1 MRPDR
6 QTLIRQLFD
15 DYIALY
21 STRDERLIARL
32 STQFSGYASR
42 SDRLV
47 HTRSEWVAAILQ
59 DFALVPQH
67 MRIEVLDLCLQD
79 LAEDVV
85 SATAL
90 VHVRG
95 PDAGDT
101 PAGQVPLAR
110 LVLVFR
116 LEGAEWKIVHSG
128 TSVPSGPVPAQ
139 ASSSAL
145 ARLQTEHRMLQAQLQ
160 ESSRALAEA
169 QQRIDAMDRTDS
181 LTGLG
186 NRRQFDHVLQ
196 QAWERAQRA
205 ATPVALVLLEVDALR
220 HFMDRHGHLAAD
232 ACLKTL
238 ALTFTQLL
246 QERPGSLVT
255 RFAGDAFA
263 LLLPGAGLDEAQG
276 LAEAAVVA
284 VRTLA
289 LPHEGTAMGRVSIGG
304 GVAQMVPVRDQRQ
317 DELVRAASAALARA
331 RQLGGNRVE
340 SQPD

>member
-1 MRPDR
+1 MRLDR
-6 QTLIRQLFD
+6 QPLIRQLFD

-21 STRDERLIARL
+21 STRDEHLIARL
-32 STQFSGYASR
+32 STEFSGYASR

-47 HTRSEWVAAILQ
+47 HTRSEWVGAILQ
-59 DFALVPQH
+59 DFALVPEH

-95 PDAGDT
+95 PDAGET

-116 LEGAEWKIVHSG
+116 REGAEWKIVHSG
-128 TSVPSGPVPAQ
+128 TSVPSGPARAGDSP
-139 ASSSAL
+139 AL
-145 ARLQTEHRMLQAQLQ
+145 ARLQSEQRMLKAQLDERTQ
-160 ESSRALAEA
+160 ELAEA

-186 NRRQFDHVLQ
+186 NRRQFDHQLQ

-205 ATPVALVLLEVDALR
+205 ATPLALVLLEVDALR
-220 HFMDRHGHLAAD
+220 HFMDRHGHLAGD
-232 ACLKTL
+232 ACLRTMAVTL
-238 ALTFTQLL
+238 TQIV
-246 QERPGSLVT
+246 QERPGSLVA
-255 RFAGDAFA
+255 RFAGDAFG
-263 LLLPGAGLDEAQG
+263 LLLPGASFEEAHG
-276 LAEAAVVA
+276 LAERAVVA
-284 VRTLA
+284 VRALA
-289 LPHEGTAMGRVSIGG
+289 LPHEGSALGQVSMGG
-304 GVAQMVPVRDQRQ
+304 GVAQVVPVRDQRP

-331 RQLGGNRVE
+331 RQAGGNRVAQ
-340 SQPD
+340 QPD

>member
-6 QTLIRQLFD
+6 QPLIRQLFD
-15 DYIALY
+15 EYIALY
-21 STRDERLIARL
+21 STRDELLIARL

-59 DFALVPQH
+59 DFALVPERMH
-67 MRIEVLDLCLQD
+67 IEVLDLCLQD
-79 LAEDVV
+79 LAADLV

-90 VHVRG
+90 VRVRG
-95 PDAGDT
+95 PDAGET

-116 LEGAEWKIVHSG
+116 REGAEWKIVHSG
-128 TSVPSGPVPAQ
+128 TSVPSGPVRQ
-139 ASSSAL
+139 GDGNGL
-145 ARLQTEHRMLQAQLQ
+145 ARLQSEHRVLQAQLQ

-186 NRRQFDHVLQ
+186 NRRQFDHQLQ

-205 ATPVALVLLEVDALR
+205 GTPLALLLLEVDALR
-220 HFMDRHGHLAAD
+220 HFMDRHGHLAGD
-232 ACLKTL
+232 ACLQTL
-238 ALTFTQLL
+238 ALTLTQIA
-246 QERPGSLVT
+246 QERTGSLVA
-255 RFAGDAFA
+255 RFAADAFA
-263 LLLPGAGLDEAQG
+263 LLLPGATLDEAQG
-276 LAEAAVVA
+276 LAQAAVVA
-284 VRTLA
+284 VRALA
-289 LPHEGTAMGRVSIGG
+289 LPHEGAALGRLSVGG
-304 GVAQMVPVRDQRQ
+304 GVAEMVPARDQRP

-331 RQLGGNRVE
+331 RQAGGNRVE
-340 SQPD
+340 PPAD

>member
-6 QTLIRQLFD
+6 QPLIRQLFD

-47 HTRSEWVAAILQ
+47 HTRSEWVGAILQ
-59 DFALVPQH
+59 DFALVPER

-116 LEGAEWKIVHSG
+116 QEGAEWKIVHSG
-128 TSVPSGPVPAQ
+128 TSVPSGPVPLGN
-139 ASSSAL
+139 SPAL
-145 ARLQTEHRMLQAQLQ
+145 ARLQSEYRVLQSQLQ

-169 QQRIDAMDRTDS
+169 QQRIDAMDRIDS

-186 NRRQFDHVLQ
+186 NRRQFDHQLQ
-196 QAWERAQRA
+196 LAWERAQRA
-205 ATPVALVLLEVDALR
+205 ATPLALVLLEVDALR
-220 HFMDRHGHLAAD
+220 HFMDRHGHLAGD
-232 ACLKTL
+232 ACLQTMAVTL
-238 ALTFTQLL
+238 TQIV
-246 QERPGSLVT
+246 QERPGSLVA
-255 RFAGDAFA
+255 RFAGDVFA
-263 LLLPGAGLDEAQG
+263 LLLPGASFEEAHG
-276 LAEAAVVA
+276 LAESAVVA
-284 VRTLA
+284 VRALA
-289 LPHEGTAMGRVSIGG
+289 LPHEGSALGRVSVGG
-304 GVAQMVPVRDQRQ
+304 GVAALLPVRDQRP
-317 DELVRAASAALARA
+317 DELVRAVSSALARA
-331 RQLGGNRVE
+331 RQAGGDRVE
-340 SQPD
+340 PQPD

>member
-6 QTLIRQLFD
+6 QPLIRQLFD
-15 DYIALY
+15 DYITLY
-21 STRDERLIARL
+21 STRDERLIGRL

-59 DFALVPQH
+59 DFALVPQR

-95 PDAGDT
+95 PDSGDT
-101 PAGQVPLAR
+101 PAGQVPVAR

-145 ARLQTEHRMLQAQLQ
+145 ARLQAEHRVLQSQLQ
-160 ESSRALAEA
+160 ESARALAEA

-186 NRRQFDHVLQ
+186 NRRQFDHALL

-205 ATPVALVLLEVDALR
+205 ATPLALVLLEIDALR
-220 HFMDRHGHLAAD
+220 HFMDRHGHLAGD

-238 ALTFTQLL
+238 AVTLTQIAN
-246 QERPGSLVT
+246 ERPGAMVA

-263 LLLPGAGLDEAQG
+263 LLLPGALLQEAQG
-276 LAEAAVVA
+276 LAQSAVVA
-284 VRTLA
+284 VRALG
-289 LPHEGTAMGRVSIGG
+289 LPHEGTALGRVSVGG
-304 GVAQMVPVRDQRQ
+304 GAASLQPLRDQPA

-331 RQLGGNRVE
+331 RQAGGNRVE
-340 SQPD
+340 PQPD

>member
-6 QTLIRQLFD
+6 QPLIRQLFN

-21 STRDERLIARL
+21 STRDERLIGRL

-67 MRIEVLDLCLQD
+67 MQIEVLDLCLQD

-95 PDAGDT
+95 PDAGET
-101 PAGQVPLAR
+101 PAGQVPVAR

-128 TSVPSGPVPAQ
+128 TSVPSGPLPQ
-139 ASSSAL
+139 GSSA
-145 ARLQTEHRMLQAQLQ
+145 AMVRLQNDHRVLQAQLQ
-160 ESSRALAEA
+160 ESTRALAEA

-186 NRRQFDHVLQ
+186 NRRQFDHLLQ

-205 ATPVALVLLEVDALR
+205 ATPLALVLLEVDALR
-220 HFMDRHGHLAAD
+220 HFMDRHGHLAGD
-232 ACLKTL
+232 ACLQTL
-238 ALTFTQLL
+238 AVTLTQIV
-246 QERPGSLVT
+246 QERPGGVVA
-255 RFAGDAFA
+255 RFAPDAFA
-263 LLLPGAGLDEAQG
+263 LLLPGATFDEAQG
-276 LAEAAVVA
+276 LAQGAVVA
-284 VRTLA
+284 VRSLA
-289 LPHEGTAMGRVSIGG
+289 LPHEGSALGRLSLAA
-304 GVAQMVPVRDQRQ
+304 GVAALVPVRDQRP
-317 DELVRAASAALARA
+317 DELVRAASSALARA
-331 RQLGGNRVE
+331 RQAGGNRVE
-340 SQPD
+340 PQTAD

>member
-6 QTLIRQLFD
+6 QPLIRQLFD

-90 VHVRG
+90 VQVRG
-95 PDAGDT
+95 PDAGET

-116 LEGAEWKIVHSG
+116 QEGAEWKIVHSG
-128 TSVPSGPVPAQ
+128 TSVPSGPTRQGDAT
-139 ASSSAL
+139 AL
-145 ARLQTEHRMLQAQLQ
+145 VRLQNDHRVLQAQLQ

-186 NRRQFDHVLQ
+186 NRRQFDHMLQ

-205 ATPVALVLLEVDALR
+205 ATPLALVLLEVDALR
-220 HFMDRHGHLAAD
+220 HFMDRHGHLAGD
-232 ACLKTL
+232 ACLQTL
-238 ALTFTQLL
+238 AVTLTQIV
-246 QERPGSLVT
+246 QERPGGLVA

-263 LLLPGAGLDEAQG
+263 LLLPGATFDEAQG
-276 LAEAAVVA
+276 LAQGAVVA
-284 VRTLA
+284 VHSLA
-289 LPHEGTAMGRVSIGG
+289 LPHEGSALGRLSLGG
-304 GVAQMVPVRDQRQ
+304 GVAALVPAREQRS
-317 DELVRAASAALARA
+317 DELVRAASSALARA
-331 RQLGGNRVE
+331 RQAGGNRVE
-340 SQPD
+340 PQAD

>member
-67 MRIEVLDLCLQD
+67 MHIEVLDLCLQD

-95 PDAGDT
+95 PDAGET
-101 PAGQVPLAR
+101 PAGQVPVAR

-128 TSVPSGPVPAQ
+128 TSVPSGPLPQ
-139 ASSSAL
+139 GSASATM
-145 ARLQTEHRMLQAQLQ
+145 ARLQTDHRVLQAQLQ
-160 ESSRALAEA
+160 ESTRALAEA
-169 QQRIDAMDRTDS
+169 QQRIDAMDRTDN

-205 ATPVALVLLEVDALR
+205 ATPLALVLLEVDALR

-238 ALTFTQLL
+238 AVTLTQML
-246 QERPGSLVT
+246 QERPGALVA
-255 RFAGDAFA
+255 RFGGDAFV
-263 LLLPGAGLDEAQG
+263 LLLPGASLEEAHA
-276 LAEAAVVA
+276 LAEGAVVA

-289 LPHEGTAMGRVSIGG
+289 LPHEGSALGRVSMGG
-304 GVAQMVPVRDQRQ
+304 GVAQMVPVRDQRP

-331 RQLGGNRVE
+331 RQAGGNRVE
-340 SQPD
+340 PLPD